1 MNIPSYVYQNGFG
14 IYYFRIAIPKHL
26 KPAFRKHEI
35 RKSLKT
41 TNYHYAVKET
51 RRLAVITE
59 QLFRSDACTLD
70 DINSAFRSGAHNTPT
85 MNNASGRGYR
95 DYSGYRSAQTER
107 DQIITHDQSTPA
119 EITGTGYPDH
129 RGYRSPQDNSPT
141 ENDVPGSGYR
151 GYSGYR
157 PLQTKQ
163 DQTITSTPQSLSE
176 VTDTGYPN
184 HRGNHSHQEI
194 HHALQLEAI
203 SPTPVRQST
212 KNLIKLS
219 TLIEQYIACQDVE
232 NSWQD
237 KTQDENKAIFETL
250 VEIVGDID
258 LDEIDHQTADT
269 YRATLKRLPPNMKK
283 VPKYRGKSVRQI
295 LALKPKHTLSDT
307 SVNKYMRRISALF
320 NWAVDR
326 ELVIKNYF
334 RRKPIQESRRA
345 NEKRDMLT
353 TEDLAALFNPERF
366 HAEADQ
372 PFKFWTPLIA
382 LYTGARQNEIA
393 QLDGADVREVHGV
406 WCFRFI
412 TAKQKKYTERIVPIH
427 SRLIELGI
435 VEYAAKQPGKLF
447 PELHERRDG
456 YGQMVSKWYNRYR
469 RRCGITAVRNKDFHS
484 FRHTFSTELFRVGVN
499 PTLIAEL
506 DGHVTGDG
514 KRRTTTEEVYIKP
527 SDVRMLR
534 EALERLDYGEAVA
547 GVVSL

>member
-41 TNYHYAVKET
+41 TNYHYAVKEA

-59 QLFRSDACTLD
+59 HLFRSDTCTLD
-70 DINSAFRSGAHNTPT
+70 DINSAFRSGAHNAPT
-85 MNNASGRGYR
+85 MNNA
-95 DYSGYRSAQTER
+95 
-107 DQIITHDQSTPA
+107 
-119 EITGTGYPDH
+119 
-129 RGYRSPQDNSPT
+129 
-141 ENDVPGSGYR
+141 PGSGYR

-157 PLQTKQ
+157 SAQTKQDQIIAHDQSIPAEITEIGYHDHGGYRSPQDNPPTEKDVSDRGYRGYSGYRPPQTKQ
-163 DQTITSTPQSLSE
+163 DQTIAHTPPHPFE
-176 VTDTGYPN
+176 VTGTGYSN
-184 HRGNHSHQEI
+184 HRGNHSHHEI
-194 HHALQLEAI
+194 HHEVI
-203 SPTPVRQST
+203 SPTPARYST
-212 KNLIKLS
+212 KNQIKLS
-219 TLIEQYIACQDVE
+219 NLIEQYIACQDVE

-237 KTQDENKAIFETL
+237 KTRDENKAIFETL

-258 LDEIDHQTADT
+258 LDAIDHQTADT

-283 VPKYRGKSVRQI
+283 VPKYRGRSVRQI

-326 ELVIKNYF
+326 ELVTKNYF

-353 TEDLAALFNPERF
+353 ADDLAALFNPERF

-393 QLDGADVREVHGV
+393 QLDGADVREIHGV
-406 WCFRFI
+406 WCFRFV
-412 TAKQKKYTERIVPIH
+412 TAKQKKHTERIVPIH
-427 SRLIELGI
+427 SRLLDLGI
-435 VEYAAKQPGKLF
+435 VAYAAKQLGKLF

-527 SDVRMLR
+527 SDVRVLR
-534 EALERLDYGEAVA
+534 EVVERLDYGEVLA
-547 GVVSL
+547 GVGRYENI